1 MEVVGSATA
10 VESRSTARIRAV
22 GQPSRL
28 VLAVLLV
35 SASPLVEGST
45 RQQQVRAA
53 LVIALGWIP
62 LSSLCSSVAGRR
74 PARVFD
80 LAALVIDLALLAIMQ
95 VALGPSPVVL
105 VIVHLLFVAYYTY
118 LDGRWMGVVATLA
131 GFALVSSAAIARGQS
146 GFDAYVVA
154 VYPFVVASLAWLL
167 DTAAVERIV
176 EIDRVVRLHE
186 KSDALL
192 SGVAEAVMVTSPDG
206 RVLEWNQAAAHTFG
220 CPHDQAVGRDCASV
234 LGLRRDVRDLDCSH
248 GCAVLEIQQS
258 LQEQGIADVEVWRT
272 VATGQRQPLLV
283 SAIPVVDSN
292 HEVVEVVHSF
302 RDITKLKQADEAK
315 TLFLATAS
323 HELKTPLTVIRGFSQ
338 MLLLPNNNMSADE
351 QITALRAIDVRAG
364 QLTAIVD
371 RLLLSSRIEAGQVD
385 LTPEPIDLLPTLLEQ
400 VTGMRA
406 ASARDIEVIF
416 DDPVPPVWAD
426 RAALATVVD
435 HLLDNAMKYSPGGGA
450 ITVAVNDHDD
460 QQVELAVTDEGV
472 GMTEDQ
478 MQHCFDRF
486 WQAELSDGRRFGGT
500 GIGLY
505 IVRSLVEAMRGR
517 ISVSSAPGRGSTFRV
532 ALQRADSPAVR
543 DTSAS
548 RVQQPEG
555 ALAREYMRQIG
566 VRVEAKG

>member
-1 MEVVGSATA
+1 MPIPLRIVSCSWKRTRNSSPGVRSTNSCRRIGDALLRTGFRGSRGRVARAVHRRRPARTEAPNPRLGGPRRQTAVAHGAGRTCRLEVVGSATA

-62 LSSLCSSVAGRR
+62 LSS
-74 PARVFD
+74 
-80 LAALVIDLALLAIMQ
+80 LAIMQ

-385 LTPEPIDLLPTLLEQ
+385 LTPEPIDLLPTLL
-400 VTGMRA
+400 
-406 ASARDIEVIF
+406 
-416 DDPVPPVWAD
+416 
-426 RAALATVVD
+426 
-435 HLLDNAMKYSPGGGA
+435 
-450 ITVAVNDHDD
+450 
-460 QQVELAVTDEGV
+460 
-472 GMTEDQ
+472 
-478 MQHCFDRF
+478 
-486 WQAELSDGRRFGGT
+486 
-500 GIGLY
+500 
-505 IVRSLVEAMRGR
+505 
-517 ISVSSAPGRGSTFRV
+517 
-532 ALQRADSPAVR
+532 
-543 DTSAS
+543 
-548 RVQQPEG
+548 
-555 ALAREYMRQIG
+555 
-566 VRVEAKG
+566 